1 MFLRK
6 YDQNLYSVF
15 ISCMENDLKKITI
28 IKLHTVKHTIQKL
41 ETGQVIQLGKLKKE
55 KEN

>member
-1 MFLRK
+1 M
-6 YDQNLYSVF
+6 
-15 ISCMENDLKKITI
+15 ILKKITI
-28 IKLHTVKHTIQKL
+28 IKLHTIKHTIQKL